1 MKQITQK
8 KLDEILEH
16 SADKVIDKVGGDTQ
30 TQKPDILA
38 QLLKNKQGG
47 G

>member
-30 TQKPDILA
+30 TQKPGIMA
-38 QLLKNKQGG
+38 QLMKQKPGG
-47 G
+47 